1 MTLSRAGFALMI
13 AMMPSSLCAQPTQ
26 PPAADGPSLAL
37 SLEAARAMIADCA
50 TKDYKVAVT
59 ILDSAGVTKLVLVAD
74 GVGPRA
80 VESSLKKA
88 VAALTLG
95 MPTARAVEQMKT
107 DTALAARIAAD
118 AALFVHPGG
127 VPLMEAGKIIGAAGV
142 SGAPIGG
149 KDDVC
154 LSAGLDSV
162 KGRLK

>member
-1 MTLSRAGFALMI
+1 
-13 AMMPSSLCAQPTQ
+13 
-26 PPAADGPSLAL
+26 
-37 SLEAARAMIADCA
+37 
-50 TKDYKVAVT
+50 
-59 ILDSAGVTKLVLVAD
+59 
-74 GVGPRA
+74 
-80 VESSLKKA
+80 
-88 VAALTLG
+88 